1 MSARVA
7 LNGFGRIGRAAFRQV
22 LETPELELVAF
33 NDIAPLDNLAYLL
46 RYDTAYGRYDK
57 DVEVGDGELIVDG
70 KSYKFFSERN
80 PEDLPWEELDI
91 DLVLECTGIF
101 RNEEG
106 LEKHLRAGADYVILS
121 APAKSEGIP
130 TVVHGVN
137 EVDRKAN
144 KMVSCASCT
153 TNSIAPPVEVMDR
166 RIGIEKAILTTIHGY
181 TSTQQIVDGP
191 SKKIRRGR
199 AAAVNFVPTSTGAA
213 IATTKVL
220 PEHKGKFNGIAVRG
234 PIPVGSVSDIT
245 FLTSRK
251 TDEDEINQI
260 FREEAK
266 TSRYKGIL
274 GATDDPIVSAD
285 IVGDSHAA
293 TIDLGMTMVVDGD
306 LVKLM
311 SWYDNEWGFTS
322 QMVREAVATAKDYGW
337 A

>member
-7 LNGFGRIGRAAFRQV
+7 LNGFGRIGRAAFKQV

-70 KSYKFFSERN
+70 KSYTFFSERN

-101 RNEEG
+101 RDEEG
-106 LEKHLRAGADYVILS
+106 LEKHLKAGADYVILS
-121 APAKSEGIP
+121 APAKSEGI
-130 TVVHGVN
+130 TTIVHGVN
-137 EVDRKAN
+137 EVDRKAL
-144 KMVSCASCT
+144 KMISCASCT

-181 TSTQQIVDGP
+181 TSSQQIVDAP
-191 SKKIRRGR
+191 SKKVRRGR
-199 AAAVNFVPTSTGAA
+199 AAAVNFVPTTTGAA

-245 FLTSRK
+245 FLTSRE

-322 QMVREAVATAKDYGW
+322 QMIREAVATAKDYGW

>member
-46 RYDTAYGRYDK
+46 RYDTVYGRYDK

-101 RNEEG
+101 RDEEG
-106 LEKHLRAGADYVILS
+106 LEKHLKAGADYVILS

-137 EVDRKAN
+137 EVDRKAIN
-144 KMVSCASCT
+144 MISCASCT

-166 RIGIEKAILTTIHGY
+166 RVGIEKAILTTIHGY

-322 QMVREAVATAKDYGW
+322 QMIREAVATAKDYGW